1 LQSVSYGKEIDG
13 AAEIDKPSTIGA
25 HLAGAGEP
33 EMLLR
38 SLFVVL
44 LGLAV
49 SSCGIKSDLL
59 MPDGKATPKSQKDP
73 SRPPQ
78 PIGK

>member
-1 LQSVSYGKEIDG
+1 
-13 AAEIDKPSTIGA
+13 
-25 HLAGAGEP
+25 
-33 EMLLR
+33 MRLR

-44 LGLAV
+44 LGLTV

-59 MPDGKATPKSQKDP
+59 MPNGKGTPKTQRDP

>member
-1 LQSVSYGKEIDG
+1 LLGVSCREEIDA
-13 AAEIDKPSTIGA
+13 AAEIDKPATIGA
-25 HLAGAGEP
+25 HPGLAGGP
-33 EMLLR
+33 GMLLR
-38 SLFVVL
+38 ALLVVL

-59 MPDGKATPKSQKDP
+59 MPNGKGTPKTQRDP

>member
-1 LQSVSYGKEIDG
+1 
-13 AAEIDKPSTIGA
+13 
-25 HLAGAGEP
+25 
-33 EMLLR
+33 MFLR

-59 MPDGKATPKSQKDP
+59 MPDGKATPKSQRDP